1 MPRYTRIGILYK
13 GQEAAVGEE
22 RYRNIKSIVSMT
34 SWGEQ
39 GTGRE
44 SKQSRWYLPWTP
56 WLHGSKELALGSWVS
71 LLSVCGGFGSE
82 G

>member
-1 MPRYTRIGILYK
+1 MRIGVLCR

-22 RYRNIKSIVSMT
+22 RYRNIKATVSMT
-34 SWGEQ
+34 PWGEQ
-39 GTGRE
+39 GTGKK

-56 WLHGSKELALGSWVS
+56 WLPRSKELALGSRVS